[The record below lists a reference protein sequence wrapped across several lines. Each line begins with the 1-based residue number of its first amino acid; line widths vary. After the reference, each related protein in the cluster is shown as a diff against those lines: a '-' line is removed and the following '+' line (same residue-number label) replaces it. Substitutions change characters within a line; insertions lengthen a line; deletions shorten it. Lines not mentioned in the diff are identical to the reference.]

1 MTRIPSTVVITGN
14 GLHGM
19 AGTSLTLHVP
29 SEGLPRIESMLLM
42 PTSVNVS
49 EHSSHTPAETG
60 ISGPQVIGAYL
71 DHAQNPS
78 VMPTQSE
85 AWLGTPKLVLA
96 RDGVQLFP
104 RFTITELTN
113 AQTWAH
119 IEAVDE
125 QCGVQLDIMI
135 SINEA
140 GLILQHARLTNLIDN
155 PLEVR
160 SLLLSCRCRI
170 P

>member
-60 ISGPQVIGAYL
+60 ISGPPSDRCVSRPCAESQRYAHAIGGLAG
-71 DHAQNPS
+71 H
-78 VMPTQSE
+78 SE
-85 AWLGTPKLVLA
+85 ISA
-96 RDGVQLFP
+96 R
-104 RFTITELTN
+104 
-113 AQTWAH
+113 A
-119 IEAVDE
+119 
-125 QCGVQLDIMI
+125 
-135 SINEA
+135 
-140 GLILQHARLTNLIDN
+140 
-155 PLEVR
+155 
-160 SLLLSCRCRI
+160 
-170 P
+170 

>member
-78 VMPTQSE
+78 VMPRNRR
-85 AWLGTPKLVLA
+85 LG
-96 RDGVQLFP
+96 
-104 RFTITELTN
+104 
-113 AQTWAH
+113 WA
-119 IEAVDE
+119 
-125 QCGVQLDIMI
+125 LR
-135 SINEA
+135 N
-140 GLILQHARLTNLIDN
+140 
-155 PLEVR
+155 
-160 SLLLSCRCRI
+160 
-170 P
+170 

>member
-60 ISGPQVIGAYL
+60 ISGPQVI
-71 DHAQNPS
+71 
-78 VMPTQSE
+78 V
-85 AWLGTPKLVLA
+85 
-96 RDGVQLFP
+96 R
-104 RFTITELTN
+104 
-113 AQTWAH
+113 
-119 IEAVDE
+119 
-125 QCGVQLDIMI
+125 I
-135 SINEA
+135 STM
-140 GLILQHARLTNLIDN
+140 R
-155 PLEVR
+155 
-160 SLLLSCRCRI
+160 RI
-170 P
+170 PALCPRNRRLGWALRN